1 MKRIFSFLVALIL
14 VSSSFGVT
22 FAQDTD
28 FSTFSIQ
35 ELEQLMK
42 EKEQELEWIYQQYSF
57 STRKSNGI
65 DYIKEKEAMKIKNTM
80 ADIKIELLKRSGE
93 LYQKDVI
100 SDQISSR
107 IYAPRP
113 FTYKRPLISI

>member
-1 MKRIFSFLVALIL
+1 
-14 VSSSFGVT
+14 
-22 FAQDTD
+22 
-28 FSTFSIQ
+28 
-35 ELEQLMK
+35 MK
-42 EKEQELEWIYQQYSF
+42 EKEQELEWIHQQYSF
-57 STRKSNGI
+57 STRNSNGI

-100 SDQISSR
+100 SDQISAR
-107 IYAPRP
+107 IYAPGP